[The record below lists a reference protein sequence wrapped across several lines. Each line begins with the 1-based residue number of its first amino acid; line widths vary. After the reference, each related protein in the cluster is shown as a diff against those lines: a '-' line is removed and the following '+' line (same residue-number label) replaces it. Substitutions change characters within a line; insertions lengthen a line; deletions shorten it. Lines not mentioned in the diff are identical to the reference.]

1 MRKSLGFALRIV
13 VLLAILA
20 SLSTVIAPTAP
31 TQAPYRSALSD
42 IAASPAYAAGCPD
55 KLCSHGIECVSG
67 IGFKCIRF
75 NGKGCTATPCG

>member
-1 MRKSLGFALRIV
+1 MRKPVRYAWRIL
-13 VLLAILA
+13 VLLAIIA
-20 SLSTVIAPTAP
+20 SLPAWLAPAAP
-31 TQAPYRSALSD
+31 PQAPYMSALSD
-42 IAASPAYAAGCPD
+42 IAAAPAYAAGCPD